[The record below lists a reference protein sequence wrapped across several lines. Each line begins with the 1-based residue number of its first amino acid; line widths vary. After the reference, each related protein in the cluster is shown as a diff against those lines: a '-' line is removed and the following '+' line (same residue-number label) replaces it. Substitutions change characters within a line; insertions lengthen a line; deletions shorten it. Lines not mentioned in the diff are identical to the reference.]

1 MLTLVRK
8 TNFYYR
14 WIGMSK
20 LHNDLQQK
28 EFFNDKRRIFPFSM
42 YCQIY
47 RAFKLREKSLLVN
60 NCIGSV
66 LSAFE
71 KICLKSWC
79 IVIRSVRIG
88 VQFQFFCIKYRSKST
103 A

>member
-14 WIGMSK
+14 WIGISK

-28 EFFNDKRRIFPFSM
+28 EFFNDKRRIFSFSM
-42 YCQIY
+42 NCQLN
-47 RAFKLREKSLLVN
+47 RAFKLRVNGLFVN
-60 NCIGSV
+60 NGIGSV

-79 IVIRSVRIG
+79 IVIGSVRNG